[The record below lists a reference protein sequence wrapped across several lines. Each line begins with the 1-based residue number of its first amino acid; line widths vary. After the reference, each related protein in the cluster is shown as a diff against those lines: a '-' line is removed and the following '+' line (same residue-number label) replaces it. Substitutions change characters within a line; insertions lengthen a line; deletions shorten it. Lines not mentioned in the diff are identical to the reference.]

1 MRTDLEA
8 AEDWI
13 KFINPCDLAEEFR
26 QHRED
31 AYLEER
37 AKIVDW
43 LRSKQYL
50 MDADLS
56 RIVADYIE
64 RGEHLK

>member
-1 MRTDLEA
+1 MKTDLEA

-37 AKIVDW
+37 AKIVEW
-43 LRSKQYL
+43 LRGPHGNL
-50 MDADLS
+50 WAAID
-56 RIVADYIE
+56 IE
-64 RGEHLK
+64 AGEHLK